1 MGNRKLF
8 PKYPPEW
15 EQHPQVL
22 SRRVGAIEDHLE
34 TSNST
39 SQSSWLA
46 TVIIGLLN
54 ALGLLGLVSPETI
67 ASVAKAFGHG

>member
-8 PKYPPEW
+8 PKYPAEW

-34 TSNST
+34 TSNVT
-39 SQSSWLA
+39 SQASWLP
-46 TVIIGLLN
+46 TVALLLVN
-54 ALGLLGLVSPETI
+54 LLGVLGLLSPEK
-67 ASVAKAFGHG
+67 VADFTKLLGH